1 MSISTKLAPFFVAA
15 ILFAQSELDVARSL
29 KVEFPADAPVAFA
42 SHDLGD
48 SRATPRGGAVV
59 VDLHSTLMLRNVGSQ
74 RIRGITLLIAAQEV
88 TPGGK
93 ASVSVPSLDIAP
105 GDTFSVRLDLRL
117 LRPTGAGTTGPLVRV
132 TLDGVLFDSLAFYG
146 PNRLDSRRT
155 MTVWELEARRDRKFF
170 AAALAT
176 GGIENLRQ
184 AVVTAQARMDS
195 RPRLDVQVARGR
207 VTTYDPS
214 RSVQFA
220 FVKFPDSPIESV
232 RGSAAVTATEIHAPR
247 LELRN
252 TSSKAVRHVEM
263 GWILADSAG
272 KEVFASSV
280 PAKVTLAPGQ
290 SGQALDDTF
299 LKVARPEGRPLNVTS
314 MKGFVSSVEFTDD
327 TVWIPSR
334 QDLSRGNLD
343 ALAAPSAEEERLL
356 GLYRKRGINALVA
369 ELKKFQ

>member
-1 MSISTKLAPFFVAA
+1 
-15 ILFAQSELDVARSL
+15 
-29 KVEFPADAPVAFA
+29 
-42 SHDLGD
+42 
-48 SRATPRGGAVV
+48 
-59 VDLHSTLMLRNVGSQ
+59 
-74 RIRGITLLIAAQEV
+74 
-88 TPGGK
+88 
-93 ASVSVPSLDIAP
+93 
-105 GDTFSVRLDLRL
+105 
-117 LRPTGAGTTGPLVRV
+117 
-132 TLDGVLFDSLAFYG
+132 
-146 PNRLDSRRT
+146 

-184 AVVTAQARMDS
+184 AVVTAQARIDS

-207 VTTYDPS
+207 VTAYDPS

-252 TSSKAVRHVEM
+252 TSSKPVRHVEM
-263 GWILADSAG
+263 GWILADSSG

>member
-1 MSISTKLAPFFVAA
+1 M
-15 ILFAQSELDVARSL
+15 
-29 KVEFPADAPVAFA
+29 
-42 SHDLGD
+42 
-48 SRATPRGGAVV
+48 
-59 VDLHSTLMLRNVGSQ
+59 
-74 RIRGITLLIAAQEV
+74 
-88 TPGGK
+88 
-93 ASVSVPSLDIAP
+93 
-105 GDTFSVRLDLRL
+105 
-117 LRPTGAGTTGPLVRV
+117 
-132 TLDGVLFDSLAFYG
+132 
-146 PNRLDSRRT
+146 
-155 MTVWELEARRDRKFF
+155 
-170 AAALAT
+170 
-176 GGIENLRQ
+176 
-184 AVVTAQARMDS
+184 
-195 RPRLDVQVARGR
+195 
-207 VTTYDPS
+207 
-214 RSVQFA
+214 
-220 FVKFPDSPIESV
+220 

-252 TSSKAVRHVEM
+252 TSSKPVRHVEM

-314 MKGFVSSVEFTDD
+314 MKGFVSSVEFADD